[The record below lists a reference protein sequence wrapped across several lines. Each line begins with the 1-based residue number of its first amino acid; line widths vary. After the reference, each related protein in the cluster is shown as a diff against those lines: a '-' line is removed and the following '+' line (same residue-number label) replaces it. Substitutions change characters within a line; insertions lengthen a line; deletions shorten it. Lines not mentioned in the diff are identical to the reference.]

1 MKFDKVDL
9 LCTTLLGFVAGVFM
23 VIICAAIFATIK
35 DPGCP
40 CCGDKFYTVSDLCK
54 DCADELMEK
63 SE

>member
-1 MKFDKVDL
+1 MKFDKGYFWHGAFI
-9 LCTTLLGFVAGVFM
+9 GFVTGVFLFL
-23 VIICAAIFATIK
+23 VCAAIVAAIK

-40 CCGDKFYTVSDLCK
+40 CCGDKFYTASDLCK